1 MKDYN
6 VLYILVGLLILFFLC
21 KKSIEHFN
29 ILDYQ
34 FSDKNKP
41 LQVNSINNY
50 LNVDDPWVSIKKIFK
65 PVTETGTRKI
75 SKYIEPS
82 IITKVELETPKPIP
96 KLIDY
101 QFSQFNFPSEPIN
114 SMKINTYAPWDN
126 TKQIDKYI
134 IPQTITPFGKNL
146 YDQIY

>member
-1 MKDYN
+1 MKDTN
-6 VLYILVGLLILFFLC
+6 VLYILIILLLLFFLSR
-21 KKSIEHFN
+21 KSLEHFN

-41 LQVNSINNY
+41 LQIDSYNYY
-50 LNVDDPWVSIKKIFK
+50 LNLDDPWASVKKIFK
-65 PVTETGTRKI
+65 PVSETESRRA
-75 SKYIEPS
+75 SKYIETP
-82 IITKVELETPKPIP
+82 IVTRVEIESPKPVP

-101 QFSQFNFPSEPIN
+101 QFSPFNFPSEPIN
-114 SMKINTYAPWDN
+114 SMNVSNYAPWDN

-146 YDQIY
+146 YDKIY

>member
-1 MKDYN
+1 MKDTN
-6 VLYILVGLLILFFLC
+6 VLYILLGLLLLFFLS
-21 KKSIEHFN
+21 KKSLESFN

-41 LQVNSINNY
+41 LQIESVNNY
-50 LNVDDPWVSIKKIFK
+50 LNTDDPWASVKKIFK
-65 PVTETGTRKI
+65 PVIETETRRV
-75 SKYIEPS
+75 SKYIDPP
-82 IITKVELETPKPIP
+82 IVTRVILETPKPIP

-101 QFSQFNFPSEPIN
+101 QFSSFNFPSEPIN
-114 SMKINTYAPWDN
+114 SMKVSNYAPWDN

>member
-1 MKDYN
+1 MKDIN
-6 VLYILVGLLILFFLC
+6 ILYILMGLLILFFLS
-21 KKSIEHFN
+21 KKSIERFN

-41 LQVNSINNY
+41 LEINSVNQY
-50 LNVDDPWVSIKKIFK
+50 LNTDDPWVSVKKIFK
-65 PVTETGTRKI
+65 PVTETDARNI
-75 SKYIEPS
+75 SKYIDPP
-82 IITKVELETPKPIP
+82 IVNRVEIETPKPIP

-114 SMKINTYAPWDN
+114 SMKISNYAPWDN
-126 TKQIDKYI
+126 TKKIDKYI